1 MIGASLSRWTMSY
14 FAAAIFALIT
24 ALALMAA
31 GYGYPN
37 APVDAPPTLVI
48 VHLVAIGWLSLLM
61 CGALFQFVPVLI
73 ARTLADEHL
82 PLPALICLVLGLVSL
97 LCGFLWLDGRID
109 TTLPFFPIAGTL
121 LGCGFALV
129 IWGLAHTLLT
139 GRPLPLSARFVA
151 IALIGLALTA
161 TLGIIFALVLG
172 GVAAQQQFV
181 DLTVSGV
188 PIHAIAG
195 LGAWLTFAAMGVSY
209 RLLAMF
215 MLAPELDRRGS
226 RLALHLG
233 SCALAI
239 AIIGGTLAICL
250 GWSRD
255 LTLLAAGMPGLAA
268 LGFYGRDM
276 LQLYRARKRRVIE
289 LNARMA
295 TFAFTSLG
303 LAVLLIIVLLGLG
316 RLQNE
321 APAVVFLVAFGWLS
335 GLGLG
340 KLYKIVAFLTWLEC
354 YGPIL
359 GKQPTPRVQDLV
371 IEKRAQ
377 KWFYLYFVAV
387 WLGTSALLWG
397 RPLVFQVTSLAML
410 VATLGIGVQLV
421 RTRRLADVKEE
432 ARFPGNA
439 HRPALLHA
447 AVQGS

>member
-14 FAAAIFALIT
+14 FAAAIVALIT
-24 ALALMAA
+24 ALALMTA

-73 ARTLADEHL
+73 ARPLADERL
-82 PLPALICLVLGLVSL
+82 PLPALACLGPGLVSL
-97 LCGFLWLDGRID
+97 LCGFLWLDGRIE
-109 TTLPFFPIAGTL
+109 TALPFFPIAATL
-121 LGCGFALV
+121 LGCGFGLV
-129 IWGLAHTLLT
+129 IWGLARTLFT

-151 IALIGLALTA
+151 IALAGLGLTV
-161 TLGIIFALVLG
+161 TLGIIFALVRG
-172 GVAAQQQFV
+172 GAVATPHLV
-181 DLTVSGV
+181 DLTLSGV
-188 PIHAIAG
+188 PVHAIAG
-195 LGAWLTFAAMGVSY
+195 LGGWLTFAAMGVSY

-233 SCALAI
+233 TAALAL
-239 AIIGGTLAICL
+239 AIIGGTVAICL
-250 GWSRD
+250 EWSRD
-255 LTLLAAGMPGLAA
+255 LTLLAAGIPGLAA

-276 LQLYRARKRRVIE
+276 LHLYRARKRRVIE

-295 TFAFTSLG
+295 TFAFASLG
-303 LAVLLIIVLLGLG
+303 LAVALILVLLALG
-316 RLQNE
+316 RLQDQV
-321 APAVVFLVAFGWLS
+321 AAIVFLVAFGWLS

-387 WLGTSALLWG
+387 WLGTAALLWG
-397 RPLVFQVTSLAML
+397 LPLVFQATGFAML
-410 VATLGIGVQLV
+410 VATLGIVVQLV
-421 RTRRLADVKEE
+421 RIRKLADVKEE